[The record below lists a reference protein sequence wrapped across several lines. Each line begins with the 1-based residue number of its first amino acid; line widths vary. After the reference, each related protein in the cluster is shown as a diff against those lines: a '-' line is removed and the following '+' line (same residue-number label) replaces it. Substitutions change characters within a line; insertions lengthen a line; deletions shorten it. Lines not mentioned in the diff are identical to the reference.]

1 MFRRH
6 LTVQPD
12 ENVLAF
18 RDGVLLGVFG
28 PGRHRRRG
36 RTRVVRVDTRR
47 RLLVLAP
54 QDVLTADGLGVRATL
69 AVRWRVVDPVTFHAA
84 ATDAEAEMHLA
95 AQIVLRSAVAAVDA
109 ENLAARPDAVGS
121 AALTAALVPAATAVG
136 VEVDEVVLRDVIL
149 PPAVRDARTELVT
162 ARTRGQARLE
172 EARAETAALRAL
184 ANGARL
190 LEEHPA
196 LARVRLVEAAGPGT
210 QLVLHVGDDA
220 RA

>member
-1 MFRRH
+1 MFTRH

-12 ENVLAF
+12 ENALMF
-18 RDGVLLGVFG
+18 RDGVLTDVLG
-28 PGRHRRRG
+28 PGRHPRRW
-36 RTRVVRVDTRR
+36 RTRVVRVDARR

-54 QDVLTADGLGVRATL
+54 QDVLTADGVGVRATV
-69 AVRWRVVDPVTFHAA
+69 AVRWRVVDPVVFHRTT
-84 ATDAEAEMHLA
+84 TDAEAELHLA
-95 AQIVLRSAVAAVDA
+95 VQLALRAAVAAVAADD
-109 ENLAARPDAVGS
+109 LAARPAAIGGE
-121 AALTAALVPAATAVG
+121 ALTAAVTPAAEAVG
-136 VEVDEVVLRDVIL
+136 VDVVDVVLRDVIL